1 MNKNLVALFTTFMVL
16 LVSTFAIKA
25 QEPPEKDC
33 FKKIT
38 ITKKKGAYNENSGK
52 YMWSITFENN
62 YDFDVHFTCIATPK
76 GVTPD
81 KTTDRISI
89 PKHETSATIFFV
101 ASEEV
106 VVWMDRMRY
115 GKSDDGEYCDYGNN
129 KSAEAETDNK
139 SEQTGNSDFSGEYT
153 KWEGET
159 NKAMSLEIA
168 ETEAAVF
175 LKNVGGAAPIIYKA
189 IIPGVYRYDKGKDF
203 MMIKFEGKDRFSL
216 WDNQTLVGYF
226 LRPGSAKKE
235 VIQIPDKDE
244 IFTHAKPI
252 PSAEKM
258 VGVLRNAIDWQH
270 PEKGGKM
277 DFDLTI
283 DDKGT
288 VKGVSV
294 LSNPRNIELEDK
306 VTSHIL
312 RQPIVCYHTPAERNG
327 KPVSDNV
334 SYSVTYA
341 SYAEEDKSG
350 ISAMNLN
357 GKWKSDI
364 DKNLTVTLTA
374 SREDEFLYNWVVSAL
389 IKVKGKANFKRESG
403 NLFIAKI
410 TGIKC
415 YTAKITYI
423 SNDRLRIQV
432 YKCSGVLEK
441 DGELYRVDD

>member
-1 MNKNLVALFTTFMVL
+1 MKKKIFMLSILLLFLLANVANCFSQGCTKDEAKVFEKGFPKLKYCMRNMGWRESVKKYEWGVKVYNMYDDATVRMLFT
-16 LVSTFAIKA
+16 LVEKGAEASTLSSFTI
-25 QEPPEKDC
+25 PPKEDRYYSFYFTSTPDFVWDKIEVIEKD
-33 FKKIT
+33 
-38 ITKKKGAYNENSGK
+38 GN
-52 YMWSITFENN
+52 
-62 YDFDVHFTCIATPK
+62 
-76 GVTPD
+76 
-81 KTTDRISI
+81 KT
-89 PKHETSATIFFV
+89 
-101 ASEEV
+101 ASEE
-106 VVWMDRMRY
+106 
-115 GKSDDGEYCDYGNN
+115 K
-129 KSAEAETDNK
+129 TDNK
-139 SEQTGNSDFSGEYT
+139 SEQTGNSDYSGEYT

-159 NKAMSLEIA
+159 NKAMSLSIG

-175 LKNVGGAAPIIYKA
+175 VKNVGGAAPIIYKT
-189 IIPGVYRYDKGKDF
+189 IIPGVYRYDGGQDF
-203 MMIKFEGKDRFSL
+203 MMIKFEGKDRLSL
-216 WDNQTLVGYF
+216 WDNKNLVGYF
-226 LRPGSAKKE
+226 IRPGSAKNE
-235 VIQIPDKDE
+235 VIQMPDKDE

-258 VGVLRNAIDWQH
+258 IGVLRNAIDWQH

-312 RQPIVCYHTPAERNG
+312 RQPIVYYHTPAERNG

-334 SYSVTYA
+334 SYSVTYT

-374 SREDEFLYNWVVSAL
+374 SSEDEFLYNWVVSAL

-423 SNDRLRIQV
+423 SNDRLGIKV
-432 YKCSGVLEK
+432 YKCSGALEK